1 MLVIAAYFF
10 ALLYLAGLSLSALRA
25 SPPLGWQSVALV
37 LVYAVAFTLLT
48 VVLLVSIALALSL
61 HGYADP

>member
-1 MLVIAAYFF
+1 
-10 ALLYLAGLSLSALRA
+10 
-25 SPPLGWQSVALV
+25 V

-48 VVLLVSIALALSL
+48 VVLLVSIALVLSL